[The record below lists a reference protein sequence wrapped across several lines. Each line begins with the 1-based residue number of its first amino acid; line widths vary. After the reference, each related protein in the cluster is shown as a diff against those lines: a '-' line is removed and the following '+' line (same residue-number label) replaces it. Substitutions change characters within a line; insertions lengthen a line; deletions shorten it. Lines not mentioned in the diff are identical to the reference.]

1 MGSRVRARVGWAQR
15 SASFAWTPP
24 ERRNDIRQLASHELK
39 LLEHGLSVGP
49 QMPRAGHYPIPEVL
63 SGPTADDN
71 AGSKRPHGIG
81 PWGLGA
87 ARAGFGIG
95 PASGAARLK

>member
-1 MGSRVRARVGWAQR
+1 MGPLVRARVDRAQT

-24 ERRNDIRQLASHELK
+24 ELRNNIRQLASHELK

-49 QMPRAGHYPIPEVL
+49 QMLRAGHYPIPEVL
-63 SGPTADDN
+63 SGSTADDDS
-71 AGSKRPHGIG
+71 GSKRPHGNG

-87 ARAGFGIG
+87 APAGFGITPG
-95 PASGAARLK
+95 SGAARLK